1 MKNYKFL
8 TSILII
14 FMFTIFSCGKD
25 SSIQISGTINNSS
38 HDSIIISGPS
48 LNKTIKINDIGSFID
63 EINLPTNKYTLT
75 HGKEKIQIFIKSGQD
90 ISILFDCKNFKESI
104 VFEGN
109 SSHENNYLKSKQKKI
124 DSNPID
130 FTALY
135 SLEEEAFL
143 NKINDTKTSDI
154 HFTNSFDNDVVKLD
168 KKLKSIEEKEANY
181 TYLLSLQRYPVYYK
195 FYAKKEPKFSDSFL
209 TPLNELN
216 YVNNNDYVVFQS
228 YKSLVLAHF
237 FNQEKLSNNI
247 QTHFSDLL
255 QANAPNIKKDV
266 VSQGK
271 YYLSASSENN
281 ELLYNSFIEMSND
294 STQTAEL
301 TDIYNKLQLIKKG
314 MKSPEFFDYENYKGG
329 TTSLSDL
336 RGKYLYIDVWATWCG
351 PCIAQI
357 PASKKM
363 EKLYHDKNIEFVYI
377 SIDVRDRPVYNYD
390 KWREMI
396 EEKSLGGVQLFADNA
411 WDSKFTKAFVINS
424 IPRYLLIGPDGNI
437 ISGDAPRPS
446 DQKLVELFD
455 SLDI

>member
-14 FMFTIFSCGKD
+14 FIFTIFSCGKD

-90 ISILFDCKNFKESI
+90 ISIFFDCKNFKESI
-104 VFEGN
+104 VFEEN

-124 DSNPID
+124 DDNPID

-143 NKINDTKTSDI
+143 NKINNTKTSDI

-377 SIDVRDRPVYNYD
+377 SIDVRDRPVHNYD